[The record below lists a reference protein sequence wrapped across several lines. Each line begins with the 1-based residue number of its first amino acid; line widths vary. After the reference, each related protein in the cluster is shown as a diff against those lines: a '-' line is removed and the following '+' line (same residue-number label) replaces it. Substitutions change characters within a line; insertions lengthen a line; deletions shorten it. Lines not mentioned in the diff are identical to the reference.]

1 MKIKNIKAYEIL
13 DSRGNP
19 TVEAEVILESGA
31 KGTAAVPSGA
41 STGMHE
47 AAELRD
53 GDMSRYGG
61 KGVLKAVQN
70 IKDEIR
76 DCLVGRN
83 ALNQAKIDAQL
94 CKLDG
99 TKNKS
104 RLGANATLAVS
115 MAAARAA
122 ADYLKIPLYRYI
134 GGINAAQM
142 PLPMMNILNGGA
154 HAGNNLDIQEFM
166 IVPVGAKTFAQ
177 GVRMCCEVYSEL
189 KNHLKNAGLSV
200 SVGDEGGFAPDLKN
214 EEEAIE
220 FILKAAESA
229 GYTSAEIKIAL
240 DVASSEWYVNGVYRL
255 PKQGRVMNGDELC
268 AYITRLCA
276 KYPIISVED
285 GAAEDDF
292 ETWDK
297 LTEALGDKVILV
309 GDDLFVTNTA
319 RIQRG
324 IDMKIANS
332 VLIKPNQIGT
342 VTQTLEAIRLAKQNG
357 YGTVISH
364 RSGETADTFIAD
376 LAVGT
381 NAGLI
386 KTGAPARGERT
397 SKYNALM
404 KIEKDI

>member
-1 MKIKNIKAYEIL
+1 MKIKNIKAYEII

-31 KGTAAVPSGA
+31 RGVAAVPSGA
-41 STGMHE
+41 STGVHE
-47 AAELRD
+47 AVELRD

-61 KGVLKAVQN
+61 KGVLKAVEN
-70 IKDEIR
+70 IKSNIR
-76 DCLVGRN
+76 ECLIGRN
-83 ALNQAKIDAQL
+83 ALNQAKIDAHLQ
-94 CKLDG
+94 KLDG

-104 RLGANATLAVS
+104 RLGANAMLAVS
-115 MAAARAA
+115 MATARAA
-122 ADYLKIPLYRYI
+122 ADYLHIPLYRYI

-166 IVPVGAKTFAQ
+166 IVPVGAKTLAQ
-177 GVRMCCEVYSEL
+177 GVRMCCEVYSQL
-189 KNHLKNAGLSV
+189 KNILKSSGLSV
-200 SVGDEGGFAPDLKN
+200 AVGDEGGFAPDLQN
-214 EEEAIE
+214 EEEAIKY
-220 FILKAAESA
+220 IMRATDAA
-229 GYTSAEIKIAL
+229 GYSSNEIKIAL
-240 DVASSEWYVNGVYRL
+240 DMATSEWFEDGVYLL
-255 PKQGRVMNGDELC
+255 PKQGRAMSGDELC
-268 AYITRLCA
+268 DYITRLCA

-292 ETWDK
+292 ETWK
-297 LTEALGDKVILV
+297 NLTDALGDKVILV
-309 GDDLFVTNTA
+309 GDDLFVTNTK
-319 RIQRG
+319 RIKKG
-324 IDMKIANS
+324 IDMGIANS

-342 VTQTLEAIRLAKQNG
+342 VTETLEAIRLSKENG

-386 KTGAPARGERT
+386 KSGAPARAERT

-404 KIEKDI
+404 EIEKNI